1 MTQKRTSSRRQAGF
15 TLLELLTVVGI
26 ISILAAISI
35 PTYRN
40 VQKNAEEKV
49 LEYNIKI
56 ISSVLNDYLEEQ
68 RLEGNL
74 ERTTIRKLMASPIGD
89 SENTLSKRIEG
100 SNLDETWIVY
110 VNATYGSEHYGGFE
124 IEWKRYR
131 AKCYPGKNIEIET
144 ISQSK

>member
-26 ISILAAISI
+26 LSILVAISI

-49 LEYNIKI
+49 LEYNVKI

-68 RLEGNL
+68 RLQGNL
-74 ERTTIRKLMASPIGD
+74 KRATIRRLMAAPIGD
-89 SENTLSKRIEG
+89 SENPLSKKIEG

-110 VNATYGSEHYGGFE
+110 VNATYGSEDYGGFE
-124 IEWKRYR
+124 IER
-131 AKCYPGKNIEIET
+131 NQT
-144 ISQSK
+144 QS

>member
-26 ISILAAISI
+26 LSILVAISI

-49 LEYNIKI
+49 LEYNVKI

-68 RLEGNL
+68 RLQGNL
-74 ERTTIRKLMASPIGD
+74 KRATIRKLMAAPIGD
-89 SENTLSKRIEG
+89 SENPLSKKIEG

-110 VNATYGSEHYGGFE
+110 VNATYGSEDYGGFE
-124 IEWKRYR
+124 IEWK
-131 AKCYPGKNIEIET
+131 K
-144 ISQSK
+144 